1 MKFTQLLLKTIPS
14 GSMESQSGDDGDDIF
29 DINECSDDENIVDRI
44 LDDKKYI
51 RFRVRTMTVIEN
63 LHVTNAEFS
72 ERLLSRIP
80 I

>member
-14 GSMESQSGDDGDDIF
+14 GSMESQSEDDGDDIF

-51 RFRVRTMTVIEN
+51 
-63 LHVTNAEFS
+63 
-72 ERLLSRIP
+72 
-80 I
+80 